1 MKKKIFISVLLIMII
16 IFCGGFTFNSC
27 DILTLK
33 EKNIESNFSIETLN
47 SFEDKNIKNYSLME
61 LEILIIEQ
69 KNIQYNAHELA
80 ESARALGWP
89 ETSEP
94 IIYAQIEWGNAQMA
108 IDVYQKAYDEKK
120 AEIEMVKWEKKKNEY
135 PEATQIWLY
144 MKDLGWND
152 YVCAG
157 IMGNLMTETGGQTLN
172 IKPKSRTNSY
182 YGICQ
187 WNKNHKNKVW
197 GKNLTKQLEYLEN
210 SIKSEF
216 DTYGNI
222 YKKGFDFNA
231 FLALENEQEAA
242 LAFAKSYERCG
253 SASYSIRQENAV
265 KAYNYFTK

>member
-1 MKKKIFISVLLIMII
+1 MKKKIFISVLIMVII
-16 IFCGGFTFNSC
+16 IFCCGFTFIDKS
-27 DILTLK
+27 K
-33 EKNIESNFSIETLN
+33 ETNIETAPLYVEPLN
-47 SFEDKNIKNYSLME
+47 SFKDEKIKDYSLME
-61 LEILIIEQ
+61 LEMLIIEYS
-69 KNIQYNAHELA
+69 NIQYNAHELA

-108 IDVYQKAYDEKK
+108 IDVYQKAYDEKLAK
-120 AEIEMVKWEKKKNEY
+120 IEEMEWEKKKREY
-135 PEATQIWLY
+135 PEATQVWLY

-157 IMGNLMTETGGQTLN
+157 IMGNLMAETGGQTLN
-172 IKPKSRTNSY
+172 LNPKLYTNNY

-187 WNKNHKNKVW
+187 WNKNHKSKIW
-197 GKNLTKQLEYLEN
+197 GKSLQKQLEYLESN
-210 SIKSEF
+210 IKSEF
-216 DTYGNI
+216 DTYGSI

-253 SASYSIRQENAV
+253 SAYYEVRQKNAI